1 MKLAITQIILG
12 VLIIGSLVWFVGWV
26 EPDSGSFVKLVE
38 GYEVEL
44 LPLPGWITQVIFWK
58 AVSFVIGV
66 AILGC
71 GITQCLR
78 AKGIA

>member
-1 MKLAITQIILG
+1 MAVIQIILG

-26 EPDSGSFVKLVE
+26 EPESDSFIKLVE

-44 LPLPGWITQVIFWK
+44 LPLPEWITHVIIWK
-58 AVSFVIGV
+58 AVSFVLGV
-66 AILGC
+66 AIISC

-78 AKGIA
+78 PRY